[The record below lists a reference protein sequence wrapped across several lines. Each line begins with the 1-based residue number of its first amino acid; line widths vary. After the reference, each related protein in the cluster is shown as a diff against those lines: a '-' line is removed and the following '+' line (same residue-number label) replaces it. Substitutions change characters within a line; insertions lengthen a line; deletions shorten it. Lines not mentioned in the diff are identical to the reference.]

1 MEPKRRKALA
11 FVFLVIFAI
20 GIPTYA
26 AMLTWVWITEPYKG
40 YTVPE
45 EFVDIKAGATVSEI
59 GRGLVAGG
67 VVADRWRFRAALWWT
82 GSTKALKAGE
92 YRFDHA
98 MTPIEVVTKIARGD
112 VYVRKITF
120 AEGLNVF
127 EMAKV
132 YESHGFGSSSD
143 FLAAARDV
151 SLISDL
157 DPDAKDL
164 EGYLFPETYALG
176 RMGAAQKLV
185 RMMVTRFKSVVN
197 ADMRQRAEAEGLSVR
212 DLVTLASV
220 VEKETASADERPM
233 VAAVYRNRMK
243 IGMPLQADP
252 TVVYA
257 LERAGHYDGNIH
269 KQDLALASP
278 YNTYKYP
285 GLPPGPIASPGKASL
300 EAALEPADVPY
311 LYFVSRNDGTHVFA
325 KTLAEHARNVQK
337 FQVAYFRAKRAE
349 EARSG
354 SKAGRELTSTPL
366 GPRGTK
372 KGRTSR

>member
-1 MEPKRRKALA
+1 MEPTRRKALA
-11 FVFLVIFAI
+11 FVFLVIFVV
-20 GIPTYA
+20 GIPTFG

-45 EFVDIKAGATVSEI
+45 EYVDIKPGATVSEI

-67 VVADRWRFRAALWWT
+67 VVRDRWVYRAALWWT
-82 GSTKALKAGE
+82 GSTKSLKAGE
-92 YRFDHA
+92 YRFDHP
-98 MTPIEVVTKIARGD
+98 MTPIEVVKTIARGE

-120 AEGLNVF
+120 AEGLNIF

-132 YESHGFGSSSD
+132 YESHGFGPASD

-157 DPDAKDL
+157 DPSAQDL

-176 RMGAAQKLV
+176 RLGAAQALV
-185 RMMVTRFKSVVN
+185 RMMVARFKSVVN
-197 ADMRQRAEAEGLSVR
+197 ADMRERAEAEGLSVR

-220 VEKETASADERPM
+220 VEKETASANERPV

-243 IGMPLQADP
+243 IGMALQADP

-269 KQDLALASP
+269 KQDLALTSP
-278 YNTYKYP
+278 YNTYRYP

-325 KTLAEHARNVQK
+325 KTLAEHTRNVQK

-349 EARSG
+349 EA
-354 SKAGRELTSTPL
+354 GRGATRRRP
-366 GPRGTK
+366 
-372 KGRTSR
+372 SR